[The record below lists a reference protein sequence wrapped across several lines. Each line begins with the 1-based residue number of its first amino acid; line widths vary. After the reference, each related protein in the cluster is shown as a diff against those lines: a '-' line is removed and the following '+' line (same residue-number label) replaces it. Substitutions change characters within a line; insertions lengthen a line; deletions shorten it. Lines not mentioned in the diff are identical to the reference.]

1 MKANI
6 PKLYVSHFL
15 TGLVFW
21 FGIEKLFM
29 QSIGIDATQIG
40 IIIAGFLLFNALFD
54 LPSGILADRWSR
66 KGTLLIAVAGMAICS
81 LILGWSQG
89 FWSYFI
95 GYVLFRGINVVGT
108 SGTYQAIMYE
118 SLLADKREAQY
129 SKYMGRS
136 YAWFMAGIAISN
148 VLSGILAGVVDFRF
162 TFFITIVPCL
172 INFFIVWSIRE
183 PKAHHSQQ
191 TEHPLTQL
199 VKSAKIIGQV
209 SILRSLIVIFSLI
222 SVTEVFKNDFG
233 QLYLSRYVSSV
244 EFIGILWALAALSWA
259 LGNLIAHRL
268 RTRVSWLIAAAV
280 IPLICMSLIDNAFS
294 IVLFMLQHVAMA
306 ALFNQ
311 VEARV
316 QEATPSS
323 VRSSMISVLSSMGRV
338 VSIPGSIVIG
348 IIISHYDVVWGLRF
362 ATVIAVI
369 ALVFWFIVSRNDSVA
384 PKTHKIYKY

>member
-6 PKLYVSHFL
+6 PKLYISHFL

-40 IIIAGFLLFNALFD
+40 LIIAAFLLFNALFD

-66 KGTLLIAVAGMAICS
+66 KGTLLIAVASMAICS

-89 FWSYFI
+89 FWLYFV
-95 GYVLFRGINVVGT
+95 GYVLFRGLNVIGT
-108 SGTYQAIMYE
+108 SGTYQAIMYDT
-118 SLLADKREAQY
+118 LLEEKREAQY

-136 YAWFMAGIAISN
+136 YAWFMTGIALSN
-148 VLSGILAGVVDFRF
+148 VLSGILSDVFDFRF
-162 TFFITIVPCL
+162 TFFITLVPCL
-172 INFFIVWSIRE
+172 VNFFIVWSIRE
-183 PKAHHSQQ
+183 PKTHHSQQ
-191 TEHPLTQL
+191 TERPLKQL
-199 VKSAKIIGQV
+199 GMSLKMIGRA
-209 SILRSLIVIFSLI
+209 SILRSLIIIFSLI

-233 QLYLSRYVSSV
+233 QLYLARYVSSV

-268 RTRVSWLIAAAV
+268 HARVSWLITAAV
-280 IPLICMSLIDNAFS
+280 IPLMCMSLIDNAFS

-338 VSIPGSIVIG
+338 VSIPGSIIIG
-348 IIISHYDVVWGLRF
+348 IIISYYDVVWGLRF
-362 ATVIAVI
+362 ATFIAVI

-384 PKTHKIYKY
+384 PKAHEDS